1 MKVQDLTD
9 ALLEYMPDADVD
21 IILNAYI
28 YSAKAHRG
36 QSRRSGEAYISHP
49 LEVANNLVKLK
60 LDATTVA
67 AGLLHDTIE
76 DTLSTPEEIK
86 ELFGEEIFQLVD
98 GVTKISQIHF
108 SSHEES
114 QAENYRKMIF
124 AMTQDIRVVLI
135 KLADRAHNMQTLE
148 SLSEE
153 RQRRIARE
161 TLEIY
166 APIANRLGIGWMKT
180 ELENGS
186 FRYLYPEEYRTIEEK
201 VAKGKE
207 YRDQYVEKVTSR
219 LVKELG
225 EAEIPGKVAGRPKQ
239 FFSIYRKMMD
249 QNISFE
255 DVYDLVGVRVLTE
268 SLRDC
273 YSVLGLVHS
282 LWKPIPGKFKD
293 YIAMPKPNMYQS
305 LHTTVIG
312 PRGERVE
319 VQIRSKEMHKV
330 CEGGIAA
337 HWRYK
342 NKEDDN
348 EKSMDQQ
355 LLWVRHLLEN
365 QKDLK
370 NPKEFLHAF
379 KVNLFPD
386 AVYVFTPGGDVIALP
401 HNATPVD
408 FAFQVHTD
416 VGYRCQSAKVNGKM
430 VPLRYKLRDGD
441 QVEIVTSKDVSPSRD
456 WLAFV
461 KTPKARSRISNYIN
475 AEERARSLSLGKE
488 LLEQE
493 IREYGLDPAV
503 EMAGEVFEEAAQACG
518 FNSTDSLLT
527 GIGIGKLST
536 YHVIEKLIPKEKLKG
551 KEPRDKTLIKLKEGQ
566 QPESSRNAIKVQ
578 CFNENILI
586 RIGKCCH
593 PLPGEPIIG
602 YITRGRGVTV
612 HHIDCPS
619 VGNVINDSERLVG
632 VEWEDT
638 GIKTIYQAHIAIVA
652 GDKPGIMATI
662 SQAFAECG
670 INITRANIQQGSH
683 KRAYFDLSI
692 EIHDVEHLNQI
703 LEKIRQVDGVIYL
716 ERIKDFNKNAPIK
729 DRLEALGEKLV
740 QQGKQELS
748 IT

>member
-9 ALLEYMPDADVD
+9 AILEYLPDADVD

-36 QSRRSGEAYISHP
+36 QSRRSGEAYFSHP

-76 DTLSTPEEIK
+76 DTLSTSEEIQ

-98 GVTKISQIHF
+98 GVTKISKIHF

-124 AMTQDIRVVLI
+124 AMARDIRVVLI
-135 KLADRAHNMQTLE
+135 KLADRAHNMQTLG

-166 APIANRLGIGWMKT
+166 APIANRLGIGWMKN

-207 YRDQYVEKVTSR
+207 YRDKYVEKVTSR
-219 LVKELG
+219 LVKEL
-225 EAEIPGKVAGRPKQ
+225 EDAEISGKVDGRPKQ

-255 DVYDLVGVRVLTE
+255 EVYDLVGVRVLTE

-319 VQIRSKEMHKV
+319 VQIRSREMHKV
-330 CEGGIAA
+330 SEGGIAA

-342 NKEDDN
+342 EKEDSA
-348 EKSMDQQ
+348 EKTMNQQ

-370 NPKEFLHAF
+370 NPKEFLNAF

-386 AVYVFTPGGDVIALP
+386 
-401 HNATPVD
+401 
-408 FAFQVHTD
+408 
-416 VGYRCQSAKVNGKM
+416 S
-430 VPLRYKLRDGD
+430 
-441 QVEIVTSKDVSPSRD
+441 
-456 WLAFV
+456 
-461 KTPKARSRISNYIN
+461 
-475 AEERARSLSLGKE
+475 
-488 LLEQE
+488 
-493 IREYGLDPAV
+493 
-503 EMAGEVFEEAAQACG
+503 
-518 FNSTDSLLT
+518 
-527 GIGIGKLST
+527 
-536 YHVIEKLIPKEKLKG
+536 
-551 KEPRDKTLIKLKEGQ
+551 
-566 QPESSRNAIKVQ
+566 
-578 CFNENILI
+578 
-586 RIGKCCH
+586 
-593 PLPGEPIIG
+593 
-602 YITRGRGVTV
+602 
-612 HHIDCPS
+612 
-619 VGNVINDSERLVG
+619 
-632 VEWEDT
+632 
-638 GIKTIYQAHIAIVA
+638 
-652 GDKPGIMATI
+652 
-662 SQAFAECG
+662 
-670 INITRANIQQGSH
+670 
-683 KRAYFDLSI
+683 
-692 EIHDVEHLNQI
+692 
-703 LEKIRQVDGVIYL
+703 
-716 ERIKDFNKNAPIK
+716 
-729 DRLEALGEKLV
+729 
-740 QQGKQELS
+740 
-748 IT
+748 

>member
-49 LEVANNLVKLK
+49 LEVAHNLVKLK

-124 AMTQDIRVVLI
+124 AMAHDIRVVLI
-135 KLADRAHNMQTLE
+135 KLADRAHNMQTLD

-166 APIANRLGIGWMKT
+166 APIANRLGIGWLKT
-180 ELENGS
+180 ELEEGS
-186 FRYLYPEEYRTIEEK
+186 FQYLYPEEFRAIKEK

-207 YRDQYVEKVTSR
+207 NRDQYVAKVASR
-219 LVKELG
+219 LVKELQ
-225 EAEIPGKVAGRPKQ
+225 EAEIPGKVEGRPKQ
-239 FFSIYRKMMD
+239 FFSIYRKMVD

-255 DVYDLVGVRVLTE
+255 DVYDLVGVRVLTQ

-282 LWKPIPGKFKD
+282 IWKPIPGKFKD

-312 PRGERVE
+312 PKGERVE
-319 VQIRSKEMHKV
+319 VQIRSEEMHKV
-330 CEGGIAA
+330 CQGGIAS

-342 NKEDDN
+342 EKIEGSDN
-348 EKSMDQQ
+348 PMNQQ
-355 LLWVRHLLEN
+355 LSWVRHLLEN

-370 NPKEFLHAF
+370 NPKEFLNAF

-386 AVYVFTPGGDVIALP
+386 EVYVFTPGGDVIALP

-408 FAFQVHTD
+408 FAYEVHTD
-416 VGYRCQSAKVNGKM
+416 VGSHCQSAKVNGKV
-430 VPLRYKLRDGD
+430 VPMRYKLQDGD
-441 QVEIVTSKDVSPSRD
+441 RVEIITSKEASPGRE

-461 KTPKARSRISNYIN
+461 KTSKARSRISNYLN
-475 AEERARSLSLGKE
+475 TEERSRSLGLGKE
-488 LLEQE
+488 LLEKE
-493 IREYGLDPAV
+493 ISEYGLDPAI
-503 EMAGEVFEEAAQACG
+503 EMDGQAMEEAAQACG
-518 FNSTDSLLT
+518 FNSTNSLLR
-527 GIGIGKLST
+527 GLGIGKLST
-536 YHVIEKLIPKEKLKG
+536 HHVIEKLIPKEKLEG
-551 KEPRDKTLIKLKEGQ
+551 KESRDKALIKLKDSQ

-619 VGNVINDSERLVG
+619 VGSIINDPERLVG
-632 VEWEDT
+632 VEWDT
-638 GIKTIYQAHIAIVA
+638 GTKTIYQAHIAIVA
-652 GDKPGIMATI
+652 ADKPGIMAII

-670 INITRANIQQGSH
+670 INITRANVQQGSN

-692 EIHDVEHLNQI
+692 EIQDVEHLNQI

-716 ERIKDFNKNAPIK
+716 ERIKDFNKNSPVK
-729 DRLEALGEKLV
+729 SRLEALGKKLET
-740 QQGKQELS
+740 QGGRELS
-748 IT
+748 TT

>member
-124 AMTQDIRVVLI
+124 AMARDIRVVLI

-219 LVKELG
+219 LVKEL
-225 EAEIPGKVAGRPKQ
+225 EASEIPGKVAGRPKQ
-239 FFSIYRKMMD
+239 FFSIYKKMMD

-330 CEGGIAA
+330 CEGGIAS
-337 HWRYK
+337 HWHYK
-342 NKEDDN
+342 EKDGDN
-348 EKSMDQQ
+348 EKSMNQQ

-441 QVEIVTSKDVSPSRD
+441 QVEIITSKDVSPSRD

-461 KTPKARSRISNYIN
+461 KTSKARSRISNYIN
-475 AEERARSLSLGKE
+475 TEERARSLSLGKE

-493 IREYGLDPAV
+493 IREFGLDPAV
-503 EMAGEVFEEAAQACG
+503 EMAGEIFEEAAQACG

-536 YHVIEKLIPKEKLKG
+536 YHVIEKLIPKEKLEG
-551 KEPRDKTLIKLKEGQ
+551 KEPRDKTLIKLKESQ

-632 VEWEDT
+632 VEWDT

-652 GDKPGIMATI
+652 ADKPGIMAII

-670 INITRANIQQGSH
+670 INITRANVQQGSH

-740 QQGKQELS
+740 QQGEQELS

>member
-1 MKVQDLTD
+1 
-9 ALLEYMPDADVD
+9 
-21 IILNAYI
+21 
-28 YSAKAHRG
+28 
-36 QSRRSGEAYISHP
+36 
-49 LEVANNLVKLK
+49 
-60 LDATTVA
+60 
-67 AGLLHDTIE
+67 
-76 DTLSTPEEIK
+76 
-86 ELFGEEIFQLVD
+86 
-98 GVTKISQIHF
+98 
-108 SSHEES
+108 
-114 QAENYRKMIF
+114 
-124 AMTQDIRVVLI
+124 
-135 KLADRAHNMQTLE
+135 
-148 SLSEE
+148 
-153 RQRRIARE
+153 
-161 TLEIY
+161 
-166 APIANRLGIGWMKT
+166 
-180 ELENGS
+180 
-186 FRYLYPEEYRTIEEK
+186 
-201 VAKGKE
+201 
-207 YRDQYVEKVTSR
+207 
-219 LVKELG
+219 
-225 EAEIPGKVAGRPKQ
+225 
-239 FFSIYRKMMD
+239 
-249 QNISFE
+249 
-255 DVYDLVGVRVLTE
+255 
-268 SLRDC
+268 
-273 YSVLGLVHS
+273 
-282 LWKPIPGKFKD
+282 
-293 YIAMPKPNMYQS
+293 
-305 LHTTVIG
+305 
-312 PRGERVE
+312 
-319 VQIRSKEMHKV
+319 
-330 CEGGIAA
+330 
-337 HWRYK
+337 
-342 NKEDDN
+342 
-348 EKSMDQQ
+348 MDQQ

-430 VPLRYKLRDGD
+430 VLLRYKLRDGD

-536 YHVIEKLIPKEKLKG
+536 YHVIEKLIPKEKLEG
-551 KEPRDKTLIKLKEGQ
+551 KEPRDKTLIKLKESQ

-632 VEWEDT
+632 VEWDT

-652 GDKPGIMATI
+652 ADKPGIMAII

-670 INITRANIQQGSH
+670 INITRANVQQGSH

-740 QQGKQELS
+740 QQGEQELS

>member
-1 MKVQDLTD
+1 MKARDLTD
-9 ALLEYMPDADVD
+9 ALLEYMPDADID
-21 IILNAYI
+21 IILNAYT

-36 QSRRSGEAYISHP
+36 QSRRSGEAYIFHP

-60 LDATTVA
+60 LDATTIA

-76 DTLSTPEEIK
+76 DTLSTPEEIQ
-86 ELFGEEIFQLVD
+86 ELFGEEIFRLVD
-98 GVTKISQIHF
+98 GVTKISQVHF
-108 SSHEES
+108 SSREEH

-124 AMTQDIRVVLI
+124 AMARDIRVVLI
-135 KLADRAHNMQTLE
+135 KLADRVHNMQTLE

-166 APIANRLGIGWMKT
+166 APIANRLGIGWMKI

-186 FRYLYPEEYRTIEEK
+186 FRYLYPEEYRAIEEK

-207 YRDQYVEKVTSR
+207 YRDRYVKKVISR
-219 LVKELG
+219 LTEEL
-225 EAEIPGKVAGRPKQ
+225 ERSEIPGKVAGRPKQ
-239 FFSIYRKMMD
+239 FFSIYRKMAD
-249 QNISFE
+249 HNVGFE
-255 DVYDLVGVRVLTE
+255 DIYDLVGVRVLTE

-305 LHTTVIG
+305 LHTTVNG

-319 VQIRSKEMHKV
+319 VQIRSEEMHKV

-337 HWRYK
+337 HWCYK
-342 NKEDDN
+342 EKDGDDGN
-348 EKSMDQQ
+348 SMSQQ

-370 NPKEFLHAF
+370 NPQEFLSAF

-386 AVYVFTPGGDVIALP
+386 EVYVFTPEGDVIALP
-401 HNATPVD
+401 QDTTPID

-416 VGYRCQSAKVNGKM
+416 VGYHCQSAKVNGKV
-430 VPLRYKLRDGD
+430 VPLHYKLRDGD
-441 QVEIVTSKDVSPSRD
+441 HVEIITSEDVSPSRD
-456 WLAFV
+456 WLTFV
-461 KTPKARSRISNYIN
+461 KTFRARSRISHHIN
-475 AEERARSLSLGKE
+475 TEERARSLSMGKE

-493 IREYGLDPAV
+493 IRAYDLDPAA
-503 EMAGEVFEEAAQACG
+503 EMTGEVFEEAARACG

-527 GIGIGKLST
+527 GIGIGKLSA
-536 YHVIEKLIPKEKLKG
+536 YHVIEKMIPKEKLEG
-551 KEPRDKTLIKLKEGQ
+551 KEPRKKKLIKLKESRR
-566 QPESSRNAIKVQ
+566 PESFRNAVKVQ
-578 CFNENILI
+578 CFDENILI

-593 PLPGEPIIG
+593 PLPGEPVVG
-602 YITRGRGVTV
+602 YVTKGRGVTV

-619 VGNVINDSERLVG
+619 VSNVIDNSERLVG
-632 VEWEDT
+632 VEWDT
-638 GIKTIYQAHIAIVA
+638 GVKTIYHAHIAIVA
-652 GDKPGIMATI
+652 ADKPGMMAII
-662 SQAFAECG
+662 SQALAECG
-670 INITRANIQQGSH
+670 INITRANIRQGPH
-683 KRAYFDLSI
+683 KRAYFNLSV

-703 LEKIRQVDGVIYL
+703 LEKIRQIDGVIYL
-716 ERIKDFNKNAPIK
+716 ERIKDFNKNAPIQ
-729 DRLEALGEKLV
+729 DRLEDADEKLAQRGEK
-740 QQGKQELS
+740 ELS
-748 IT
+748 VT

>member
-49 LEVANNLVKLK
+49 LEVAHNLVKLK

-124 AMTQDIRVVLI
+124 AMAHDIRVVLI
-135 KLADRAHNMQTLE
+135 KLADRAHNMQTLD

-166 APIANRLGIGWMKT
+166 APIANRLGIGWLKT
-180 ELENGS
+180 ELEEGS
-186 FRYLYPEEYRTIEEK
+186 FQYLYPEEFRAIKEK

-207 YRDQYVEKVTSR
+207 NRDQYVAKVASR
-219 LVKELG
+219 LVKELQ
-225 EAEIPGKVAGRPKQ
+225 EAEIPGKVEGRPKQ
-239 FFSIYRKMMD
+239 FFSIYRKMVD

-255 DVYDLVGVRVLTE
+255 DVYDLVGVRVLTQ

-282 LWKPIPGKFKD
+282 IWKPIPGKFKD

-312 PRGERVE
+312 PKGERVE
-319 VQIRSKEMHKV
+319 VQIRSEEMHKV
-330 CEGGIAA
+330 CQGGIAS

-342 NKEDDN
+342 EKIEGSDN
-348 EKSMDQQ
+348 PMNQQ
-355 LLWVRHLLEN
+355 LSWVRHLLEN

-370 NPKEFLHAF
+370 NPKEFLNAF

-386 AVYVFTPGGDVIALP
+386 EVYVFTPGGDVIALP

-408 FAFQVHTD
+408 FAYEVHTD
-416 VGYRCQSAKVNGKM
+416 VGSHCQSAKVNGKV
-430 VPLRYKLRDGD
+430 VPMRYKLQDGD
-441 QVEIVTSKDVSPSRD
+441 RVEIITSKEASPGRE

-461 KTPKARSRISNYIN
+461 KTSKARSRISNYLN
-475 AEERARSLSLGKE
+475 TEERSRSLGLGKE
-488 LLEQE
+488 LLEKE
-493 IREYGLDPAV
+493 ISEYGLDPAI
-503 EMAGEVFEEAAQACG
+503 EMDGKALEEAAQACG
-518 FNSTDSLLT
+518 FNSTNSLLR
-527 GIGIGKLST
+527 GLGIGKLST
-536 YHVIEKLIPKEKLKG
+536 HHVIEKLIPKEKLEG
-551 KEPRDKTLIKLKEGQ
+551 KESRDKALIKLKDSQ

-619 VGNVINDSERLVG
+619 VGSIINDPERLVG
-632 VEWEDT
+632 VEWDT
-638 GIKTIYQAHIAIVA
+638 GTKTIYQAHIAIVA
-652 GDKPGIMATI
+652 ADKPGIMAII

-670 INITRANIQQGSH
+670 INITRANVQQGSN

-692 EIHDVEHLNQI
+692 EIQDVEHLNQI

-716 ERIKDFNKNAPIK
+716 ERIKDFNKNSPVK
-729 DRLEALGEKLV
+729 SRLEALGKKLET
-740 QQGKQELS
+740 QGGRELS
-748 IT
+748 TT